1 MLDSVE
7 IYVNGGNGGDG
18 IISGRREKYVPRGGP
33 DGGDGGKGGSVYLV
47 CTQSE
52 TTLSRFRYKKR
63 FVAGSG
69 GHGEQKKRHGKDG
82 KSIEIPVPLGTEIWE
97 GDAKLED
104 LTIPGD
110 RTEIAAGG
118 RGGRG
123 NARFTTS
130 TNRYPVLA
138 EEGDLGIKKV
148 LRLELKLIA
157 DVGIVGAP
165 NAGKSSLLASVSAA
179 RPKVADYPFTTLE
192 PVLGVVEW
200 KGTSFV
206 MVDIP
211 GLIEGAHKGVGLGH
225 TFLKHVERTRMIIHV
240 VDGSSAEA
248 EQTYEQI
255 RNELRQFGANL
266 ESKPEIT
273 AVNKRDIPQTAARC
287 KEMQEKLKELT
298 GKSIS
303 ISAATGEGVGGLLD
317 EVITVLDAAA
327 PAGIK
332 EQHGTTDDKGVPVL
346 RPKAVRS
353 IPQVI
358 RLSGHT
364 YRVKHRPVE
373 RLAAMVN
380 EKDWTAMVQFL
391 EQLRRH
397 GVVSALEAVG
407 VVAGDTI
414 RIGDIEWE
422 WE

>member
-179 RPKVADYPFTTLE
+179 RPKVAAYPFTTLE

-211 GLIEGAHKGVGLGH
+211 GLIEGAHEGVGLGH

-240 VDGSSAEA
+240 VDGSSTGAE
-248 EQTYEQI
+248 ETYEQI
-255 RNELRQFGANL
+255 RNELRQFGTNL

-273 AVNKRDIPQTAARC
+273 AVNKIDIPQTEARC
-287 KEMQEKLKELT
+287 KEIQEKLKELT
-298 GKSIS
+298 GRSIS

-327 PAGIK
+327 PAAIK
-332 EQHGTTDDKGVPVL
+332 EQHGTIDEDGVPVL
-346 RPKAVRS
+346 RPKEARS

-358 RLSGHT
+358 RLSSHT

-407 VVAGDTI
+407 VIAGDTI